1 MHITEASMG
10 NTPAQSGDQTVSTKQ
25 ARIAEL
31 AHRHRQTG
39 LDNIHPFMDLAWLTE
54 AYHRTR
60 KDGAPGIDGVTW
72 DDYGGNL
79 AANLAALLSQVK
91 SGTYR
96 APPVRRAHIPKG
108 NGETRP
114 IGIPTLEDR
123 VLQRAVVMLLEPIA
137 EQEFLDCSY
146 GFRPG
151 RSAHQAV
158 ARTWKGIMDEGT
170 TWVVDVDI
178 RKFFDTIDHGHL
190 QASLN
195 KRVRDG
201 VVKRLIGK
209 WLAAG
214 VMENG
219 VWHDSESGTPQGG
232 VISPLLANLYLHDVL
247 DTWMA
252 EVVPPYVKGRVF
264 LVRYAD
270 DLIIGCEKREDADM
284 LLRVLPKRLG
294 KYGLALHPE
303 KTRLVR
309 FRRPVSRNGKDRD
322 GESPETFD
330 FLGFTHYWG
339 RSRKGSW
346 VVMRKTAK
354 GRLAR
359 AITRIGEW
367 CQSNNRKPIREQH
380 KTLCAKLRGHY
391 AYYGITGNFRSLL
404 LFAREAAGRWRF
416 WLNRRGNDVTFTFEK
431 LDNLLKWLPL
441 TRPTVVHSKYAAKP

>member
-1 MHITEASMG
+1 MEASMG
-10 NTPAQSGDQTVSTKQ
+10 NTPAQCGGSAVSTGQ

-31 AHRHRQTG
+31 AHQLSQTG
-39 LDNIHPFMDLAWLTE
+39 VDNIHPFMDLAWLTE

-60 KDGAPGIDGVTW
+60 KDGAPGVDGVIW
-72 DDYGGNL
+72 REYGDNLGSNL
-79 AANLAALLSQVK
+79 ASLLTRAK

-96 APPVRRAHIPKG
+96 APPVKRAYIPKG

-123 VLQRAVVMLLEPIA
+123 VLQRAVVMLLEPIV
-137 EQEFLDCSY
+137 EREFLDCSY

-158 ARTWKGIMDEGT
+158 ARIWKGVMDEGT

-190 QASLN
+190 RAMVR

-201 VVKRLIGK
+201 VVTRLIDK
-209 WLAAG
+209 WLSAG
-214 VMENG
+214 VMEDG
-219 VWHDSESGTPQGG
+219 AWRDVEAGTPQGG
-232 VISPLLANLYLHDVL
+232 VISPMLANLYLHDVL

-252 EVVPPYVKGRVF
+252 EVVPPYLKGRVF

-270 DLIIGCEKREDADM
+270 DLLIGCERQEDAVM
-284 LLRVLPKRLG
+284 LLSVLAKRLG
-294 KYGLALHPE
+294 KYGLSLHPD

-309 FRRPVSRNGKDRD
+309 FGRPTGRHGNDRD
-322 GESPETFD
+322 GKPPETFD
-330 FLGFTHYWG
+330 FLGFCHYWG
-339 RSRKGSW
+339 RSKKGSW

-367 CQSNNRKPIREQH
+367 CQANRQLPTREQH
-380 KTLCAKLRGHY
+380 KGLCAKVRGHN
-391 AYYGITGNFRSLL
+391 AYYGITGNYRSLS
-404 LFAREAAGRWRF
+404 LFVREVARRWRF
-416 WLNRRGNDVTFTFEK
+416 WLNRRGNDVQFTFVK

-441 TRPTVVHSKYAAKP
+441 PRPRVVHSVYQAKP

>member
-1 MHITEASMG
+1 MG
-10 NTPAQSGDQTVSTKQ
+10 NTPAQCGGSAVSTKQ

-31 AHRHRQTG
+31 AHQLGQTG
-39 LDNIHPFMDLAWLTE
+39 VDNIHPFMDLAWLRE
-54 AYHRTR
+54 AYYRTR

-72 DDYGGNL
+72 DEYGENL
-79 AANLAALLSQVK
+79 DSNLAALLSRAK
-91 SGTYR
+91 SGSYR
-96 APPVRRAHIPKG
+96 APPVKRAHIPKG

-123 VLQRAVVMLLEPIA
+123 VLQRAVVMLLEPIV

-158 ARTWKGIMDEGT
+158 ARIWTGIMEDGT
-170 TWVVDVDI
+170 TWVVDIDI
-178 RKFFDTIDHGHL
+178 RKFFDTLDHGHL
-190 QASLN
+190 RGMVR

-201 VVKRLIGK
+201 VVTRLIDK
-209 WLAAG
+209 WLSAG
-214 VMENG
+214 VIEDG
-219 VWHDSESGTPQGG
+219 VWFDAETGTPQGG
-232 VISPLLANLYLHDVL
+232 VISPMLANLYLHDVL

-252 EVVPPYVKGRVF
+252 EIVPPYLKGRVF

-270 DLIIGCEKREDADM
+270 DLVIGCERKEDAEM
-284 LLRVLPKRLG
+284 LLRVMAKRLG

-303 KTRLVR
+303 KSRLVR
-309 FRRPVSRNGKDRD
+309 FGRPAGSDGNDREGKP
-322 GESPETFD
+322 PETFD

-359 AITRIGEW
+359 AATRIGDW
-367 CQSNNRKPIREQH
+367 CKKNRQRPIREQH
-380 KTLCAKLRGHY
+380 ETLCAKVRGHN
-391 AYYGITGNFRSLL
+391 AYYGITGNYRSLR
-404 LFAREAAGRWRF
+404 LFVSEVAERWKA
-416 WLNRRGNDVTFTFEK
+416 WLNRRGNDVRITVGKMAK
-431 LDNLLKWLPL
+431 LLEWLPL
-441 TRPTVVHSKYAAKP
+441 PRPTVVHSIYKAKP

>member
-1 MHITEASMG
+1 MG
-10 NTPAQSGDQTVSTKQ
+10 NTTAPSGGESVSTGHV
-25 ARIAEL
+25 RIAEL
-31 AHRHRQTG
+31 ARQHAQTG

-72 DDYGGNL
+72 DDYG
-79 AANLAALLSQVK
+79 ANLASNLATLLSRAK
-91 SGTYR
+91 SGSYR
-96 APPVRRAHIPKG
+96 APPVKRVHIPKG

-123 VLQRAVVMLLEPIA
+123 VLQRAVVMLLEPIV
-137 EQEFLDCSY
+137 EREFLDCSY

-158 ARTWKGIMDEGT
+158 ARIWKGIMDEGT

-178 RKFFDTIDHGHL
+178 RKFFDTLDHRQLRGMVR
-190 QASLN
+190 

-201 VVKRLIGK
+201 VITRLIDK
-209 WLAAG
+209 WLSAG
-214 VMENG
+214 VMEEG
-219 VWHDSESGTPQGG
+219 SWHDAEMGTPQGG
-232 VISPLLANLYLHDVL
+232 VISPMLANLYLHDVL

-252 EVVPPYVKGRVF
+252 EVVPPYLKGKAF

-270 DLIIGCEKREDADM
+270 DLIIGCTRKEDADM
-284 LLRVLPKRLG
+284 LLKVLAKRLG
-294 KYGLALHPE
+294 KFGLALHPE

-309 FRRPVSRNGKDRD
+309 FGRPVGRD
-322 GESPETFD
+322 GNSQDGKPPETFD

-339 RSRKGSW
+339 RSKKGSW
-346 VVMRKTAK
+346 WVMRKTAK

-367 CQSNNRKPIREQH
+367 CEKHRQLPLREQH
-380 KTLCAKLRGHY
+380 KTLCAKVRGHN
-391 AYYGITGNFRSLL
+391 AYYGITGNYRSLS
-404 LFAREAAGRWRF
+404 LFLREVARRWRF
-416 WLNRRGNDVTFTFEK
+416 WLNRRGNDVSFTFEK
-431 LDNLLKWLPL
+431 LDKLLKWLPL
-441 TRPTVVHSKYAAKP
+441 PRPVVVHSVFKAKP